1 MSRKIPLVCSA
12 PLHFLPDVRAEL
24 GKDFSLTATFLRP
37 KAAVVKALRGARALI
52 TDPGAPYR
60 VDRAALAAAPALE
73 IVVTPS
79 TGSDHIDRDYCRE
92 RNIRVVSLRGH
103 ESVIQAIHASAE
115 FSFALLLALIRRLPA
130 AARAASRGIW
140 REAEDRFRGI
150 ELSGRRVSLIGY
162 GRIGKK
168 MSRYLNAFGAR
179 VTAYDPGVRVTDPWV
194 AQAGSLREALRS
206 AEIVC
211 VHVHLDPGTE
221 GMFGPRQFAWMPKGC
236 WFLNTSRGGLV
247 DEAALLAA
255 LRSGRLAGAAV
266 DVIRGEQGDGPSRSP
281 LVRHS
286 RRHDNLIVT
295 PHIAGLTVDS
305 QRKAAR
311 FAAAQ
316 LRAHFGLVSREK
328 S

>member
-12 PLHFLPDVRAEL
+12 PLHFLPDVRAAIRR
-24 GKDFSLTATFLRP
+24 DFVLTEAFLKP
-37 KAAVVKALRGARALI
+37 KTAVAQALRGARALI

-60 VDRAALAAAPALE
+60 VDREALAGASALE
-73 IVVTPS
+73 FIVTPS
-79 TGSDHIDRDYCRE
+79 TGSDHIDRDFCAE
-92 RNIRVVSLRGH
+92 RGIKIVSLRGH
-103 ESVIQAIHASAE
+103 EGVIREIHASAE

-130 AARAASRGIW
+130 AAQAASRGIW
-140 REAEDRFRGI
+140 RESEDRFRGI

-162 GRIGKK
+162 GRIGRK
-168 MSRYLNAFGAR
+168 MSRYLHAFGAQ
-179 VTAYDPGVRVTDPWV
+179 VTAFDPKVSTLDPWV
-194 AQAGSLREALRS
+194 TRAASLRQALREA
-206 AEIVC
+206 EIVS
-211 VHVHLDPGTE
+211 VHVHLDPETE
-221 GMFGPRQFAWMPKGC
+221 GMFGPRQFSWMPKGC
-236 WFLNTSRGGLV
+236 WFLNTSRGGLL
-247 DEAALLAA
+247 DEAALLGA

-266 DVIRGEQGDGPSRSP
+266 DVIRGEQGDGPARSP

-311 FAAAQ
+311 FAVAQ